1 MDMEVRQG
9 SGGEMD
15 MEVRQGSGGEMDME
29 VTGKWR

>member
-15 MEVRQGSGGEMDME
+15 MEVRQGSGGE
-29 VTGKWR
+29 TGKWR

>member
-9 SGGEMD
+9 SGDEMD